1 MFNPRFN
8 LSAAEMLRWS
18 QQMAA
23 IVDDKSEEEGDR
35 TPFFFLKKA

>member
-1 MFNPRFN
+1 MFNPGDN

-23 IVDDKSEEEGDR
+23 IFNDKIEEEDDR
-35 TPFFFLKKA
+35 TDPSFF